1 MLVDITDRKHGDE
14 AAQCL
19 TSIVDSSN
27 DAIVSKDLNGI
38 ISSRNRGAERLF
50 GYTAAEA
57 IGKPITILIPPERHD
72 EETKILSRIR
82 RGERVEH
89 YETLRRRKDGSLID
103 ISVTVSPIK
112 GAAGRIIGASKI
124 ARDITEHR
132 RAQEREKLL
141 VNEMKHR
148 IRNTLTTV
156 QAIAARTL
164 RSASDEERAAFTARL
179 RTLARA

>member
-1 MLVDITDRKHGDE
+1 M
-14 AAQCL
+14 
-19 TSIVDSSN
+19 
-27 DAIVSKDLNGI
+27 
-38 ISSRNRGAERLF
+38 
-50 GYTAAEA
+50 
-57 IGKPITILIPPERHD
+57 
-72 EETKILSRIR
+72 
-82 RGERVEH
+82 
-89 YETLRRRKDGSLID
+89 ID